1 MSGAEPARK
10 IIVAGV
16 DGSAGSIAA
25 LGWARKYAEAT
36 GATVRAVR
44 AWHYPSAFGPAP
56 VGLAPDPIADEAEER
71 MRSSLAAD
79 VARVYPGA
87 NRPPVEMRTSYGH
100 PAEVL
105 IRESKDADLLV
116 VGRRGHGTVGAL
128 LLGSVSLHCASG
140 ARCPVVVVHE
150 DKSLGEE
157 Q

>member
-1 MSGAEPARK
+1 MSGEEPARK
-10 IIVAGV
+10 VVVAGV

-44 AWHYPSAFGPAP
+44 AWHYPSSFGPAP
-56 VGLAPDPIADEAEER
+56 IGLAAEPVTDEVAER
-71 MRSSLAAD
+71 MRDRLAAD

-87 NRPPVEMRTSYGH
+87 NGSLVEMRVSYGH

-105 IRESKDADLLV
+105 VRESKDADLLV
-116 VGRRGHGTVGAL
+116 VGRQGHGTVTAL

-150 DKSLGEE
+150 DESPGEE
-157 Q
+157 K